1 MSEVDDEPGWTR
13 VELRFRAML
22 GVETLLAFGP
32 GVEVLAPDD
41 ARQALARHAEATAA
55 VYRRP

>member
-1 MSEVDDEPGWTR
+1 MDDEPGWTR